1 MPLYEYRCSACAH
14 RFEVRQGFN
23 DPPLAS
29 CPQCQGAAQRVIQPV
44 GIVFKGS
51 GWHSTDYRSSS
62 YKKDAGSEKGRR
74 SYRERYRN
82 QRVREQ
88 RIRDER
94 IRDERVRGQGVRK
107 RLSTPAPAANS
118 ES

>member
-62 YKKDAGSEKGRR
+62 YKKDAGSEKGDGATENATETKG
-74 SYRERYRN
+74 SESKGS
-82 QRVREQ
+82 ETKGS
-88 RIRDER
+88 ETKGS
-94 IRDERVRGQGVRK
+94 EAKG
-107 RLSTPAPAANS
+107 SESASPTPAPAANS